1 MKPNINSNIAI
12 IGVPLDLVEST
23 GTVLFDS
30 NSINYQ
36 SKNLI
41 KSNTVVL

>member
-1 MKPNINSNIAI
+1 LKNQKEKSK
-12 IGVPLDLVEST
+12 

-36 SKNLI
+36 SKNII
-41 KSNTVVL
+41 KADESGQKEQP